1 MPPPLAKQAPTP
13 QTQPRVQPQM
23 QQPQQSYPPQGGFQ
37 QPDPR
42 TSGQNWQA
50 PQGAPQ
56 RQSQQMPSQPKPKRT
71 GRKILIALV
80 VLALLAAGGFVA
92 YTQFIDT
99 DSDSIDAS
107 LALIGATYLR
117 L

>member
-1 MPPPLAKQAPTP
+1 M
-13 QTQPRVQPQM
+13 
-23 QQPQQSYPPQGGFQ
+23 
-37 QPDPR
+37 
-42 TSGQNWQA
+42 
-50 PQGAPQ
+50 
-56 RQSQQMPSQPKPKRT
+56 
-71 GRKILIALV
+71 
-80 VLALLAAGGFVA
+80 LAAGGFVA